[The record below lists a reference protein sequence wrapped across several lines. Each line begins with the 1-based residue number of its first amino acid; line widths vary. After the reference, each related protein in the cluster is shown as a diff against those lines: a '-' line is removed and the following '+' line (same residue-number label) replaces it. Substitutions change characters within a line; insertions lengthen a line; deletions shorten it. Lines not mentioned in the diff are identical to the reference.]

1 VSDLIRYALACVAR
15 SLPGRYDAL
24 ATHLVSAP
32 EDAKRDFHRLI
43 QAYETE
49 LIATRRKVRE
59 PWRR

>member
-1 VSDLIRYALACVAR
+1 MSDLLRYALASVAR

-24 ATHLVSAP
+24 AAHLETAP
-32 EDAKRDFHRLI
+32 EEAKRDFARLI
-43 QAYETE
+43 QAYEYE